1 MDAKDRPIPLSQPLT
16 GHIDSTD
23 PVLLWNSRVTREGY
37 HSVPPA
43 IIKGSAINST
53 AITQQPPAH
62 STPTSPIQNSL
73 TIPQGIDPNEPIL
86 KGVINDPQYTGSSL
100 QVAFDGASSKIGK
113 VITPQKPEGAHNDA
127 GLDTNSETSET
138 SIANDDKLPPP
149 NSKTYSQKDVDHL
162 LEQSRL
168 QDITDKRNL
177 ETHIRNQCSSAM
189 EHLKMEH
196 QEQIASME
204 TNIAKKMQK
213 EIQKI
218 QATSD
223 QQIAQYVESIQ
234 LLQQK
239 VQTLQ
244 QSNPNTPH
252 MPDYNQPINNE
263 TVISVLSSTIEHTLK
278 QNTALHKE
286 HYISSA
292 KTYDGKDPKEF
303 NKWLDNVDR
312 LSRILNR
319 DYLDIAISTSVGQ
332 LYKYISELT
341 DSGLNWDMIK
351 PLIQERF
358 SECGSSII
366 ARNKLTS
373 LAQEARVMHE
383 YISEFSSLME
393 HAHGIKPIDPKSKIL
408 ASNFIDGI
416 QNPHIKNKL
425 RMQDPD
431 NLAAL
436 YRCAIKEDQR
446 QKIRELDFG
455 KSSPQASAQFDINAI
470 KGSGCYKCGSNDH
483 FIKDHPLNREK
494 DRDLTH
500 GQQKHYNDY
509 RSKSHDE
516 NSMEKS
522 IQAITDLLRSLLKPN
537 KPSHTTMNRSTHR
550 HSYTNKHSDH
560 KPSYKHPTHRPDK
573 SDNRGYH
580 NKGKYRHNTRIN
592 ELGECTS
599 DASSCSDQ
607 SDIEEEFDQQE
618 PPTSDTSKN

>member
-1 MDAKDRPIPLSQPLT
+1 MASNKFKTIPITKPEDYQLVYHSNQHGQIWLDAKNRPIPLTQTLT
-16 GHIDSTD
+16 GHINSTD

-43 IIKGSAINST
+43 ISKGSAINST

-62 STPTSPIQNSL
+62 STPTSHIQNSL
-73 TIPQGIDPNEPIL
+73 TIPQGIDPTKPIL
-86 KGVINDPQYTGSSL
+86 KGVINDPQYTGSAL
-100 QVAFDGASSKIGK
+100 QEAFDDASSKVGN
-113 VITPQKPEGAHNDA
+113 VITPQKPEGAHNDEN
-127 GLDTNSETSET
+127 LDTNSETSEA
-138 SIANDDKLPPP
+138 SMVNDDKVPPP
-149 NSKTYSQKDVDHL
+149 NSKTYSQQDVERL
-162 LEQSRL
+162 LEQSRI
-168 QDITDKRNL
+168 QNVSDRKNF
-177 ETHIRNQCSSAM
+177 ETHIQNQYSSEM
-189 EHLKMEH
+189 EHLKIEH
-196 QEQIASME
+196 QEQIAFME

-223 QQIAQYVESIQ
+223 QQIAKYVESIQ

-263 TVISVLSSTIEHTLK
+263 TVISLLSSTIEHNLK

-312 LSRILNR
+312 ISRILSR
-319 DYLDIAISTSVGQ
+319 DHLDIAISTSVGQ

-358 SECGSSII
+358 SECGSFII
-366 ARNKLTS
+366 TRNKLTS
-373 LAQEARVMHE
+373 LAQEKRAMHE

-393 HAHGIKPIDPKSKIL
+393 HVHGIKPTDPKSKIL

-416 QNPHIKNKL
+416 QNPYIKNKL
-425 RMQDPD
+425 QMQDPD
-431 NLAAL
+431 NLSAL
-436 YRCAIKEDQR
+436 YRGAIKEDQR

-455 KSSPQASAQFDINAI
+455 KSSSQASAQCDINAI

-483 FIKDHPLNREK
+483 FIKDCPLNREK
-494 DRDLTH
+494 NSDLTH
-500 GQQKHYNDY
+500 GQQKHYSDY

-516 NSMEKS
+516 NPMEKS
-522 IQAITDLLRSLLKPN
+522 IQAITDLLKSLLKQN
-537 KPSHTTMNRSTHR
+537 MPSHPTMNK
-550 HSYTNKHSDH
+550 YT
-560 KPSYKHPTHRPDK
+560 
-573 SDNRGYH
+573 
-580 NKGKYRHNTRIN
+580 
-592 ELGECTS
+592 
-599 DASSCSDQ
+599 
-607 SDIEEEFDQQE
+607 
-618 PPTSDTSKN
+618 